1 MKKRIFL
8 ITAVILLNLCSIRSE
23 VSSAATA
30 TYTYDSLSRLTLL
43 EYDNDSF
50 ISFTY
55 DATGN
60 ILQIT
65 SNNQTL
71 SPGDIDG
78 NGNVTLT
85 DAILSLQVVS
95 GKSPSSNVAVFQDTN
110 DDNKI
115 GMEEVIYIIQSVA
128 AGN

>member
-1 MKKRIFL
+1 MKKRILL
-8 ITAVILLNLCSIRSE
+8 ITAVILLNFCSIGAQ

-30 TYTYDSLSRLTLL
+30 TYTYDSLSRLTLV

-95 GKSPSSNVAVFQDTN
+95 GQSPSSNVAVFQDTN
-110 DDNKI
+110 NDNKI
-115 GMEEVIYIIQSVA
+115 GIEEVIYIIQSIA
-128 AGN
+128 SEI